1 MWHLLFTYPQSFV
14 IFRIIRGCCLLVNF
28 VWNVFGREKY
38 SSDHFCSILFRVFCF
53 VSFPCPCWS
62 VFLSIFLLFYLS
74 VCVKIT
80 AVCSFMWWLSHFCLC
95 LLPVCVSKSIGIDC
109 CVFFGDFWFPFC
121 CHSFV
126 VIVCVFSLD
135 YASPH
140 ESTSHE
146 SYASHESEGEAR
158 LWRVWWVCW
167 RAFSSSASV
176 EFDRAD

>member
-1 MWHLLFTYPQSFV
+1 MCSV
-14 IFRIIRGCCLLVNF
+14 VKNIRATNF
-28 VWNVFGREKY
+28 VRSYFVF
-38 SSDHFCSILFRVFCF
+38 F
-53 VSFPCPCWS
+53 VSC
-62 VFLSIFLLFYLS
+62 LSPVHVGRCFCQFLFYFHLS

-135 YASPH
+135 YASLHESPH

>member
-1 MWHLLFTYPQSFV
+1 MFTYPQSFV
-14 IFRIIRGCCLLVNF
+14 IIRIIRVCCLLVNF
-28 VWNVFGREKY
+28 AWNVFRREKKFERPILFDPF
-38 SSDHFCSILFRVFCF
+38 SCFLFRVFPLSML
-53 VSFPCPCWS
+53 VS
-62 VFLSIFLLFYLS
+62 VFVNFSLFYLS

-80 AVCSFMWWLSHFCLC
+80 AVCYFMWWLSHFCLC

-126 VIVCVFSLD
+126 VIMWVFSLD

-158 LWRVWWVCW
+158 LWRVWWVCL
-167 RAFSSSASV
+167 RAFSSSASF